1 MKNDMD
7 ALTEYELPLRGLL
20 RLPPGSRVACDS
32 GSLWITEDDQ
42 MLDTVLEPGEQFAP
56 VARGALLVYAL
67 SPARLHRLQ

>member
-1 MKNDMD
+1 M
-7 ALTEYELPLRGLL
+7 EYELPLRGLL

-42 MLDTVLEPGEQFAP
+42 MRDTVLAPGEQFAP

>member
-1 MKNDMD
+1 MD
-7 ALTEYELPLRGLL
+7 APTEYQLPVRGLL

-42 MLDTVLEPGEQFAP
+42 VLDTVLEPGQQFAP
-56 VARGALLVYAL
+56 VADGALLVYAL

>member
-1 MKNDMD
+1 
-7 ALTEYELPLRGLL
+7 
-20 RLPPGSRVACDS
+20 
-32 GSLWITEDDQ
+32 